1 MVKNPPAIQKTR
13 VQSLS
18 QENPPEEENP
28 MDRGA
33 WQATV
38 YRDSATTTKGKGS
51 RELLIGGGWRGISS
65 YVRKGIL

>member
-1 MVKNPPAIQKTR
+1 
-13 VQSLS
+13 
-18 QENPPEEENP
+18 